1 MDKETSNGF
10 PILEPLA
17 RSGQDGA
24 LGGLAFSCDATLDR
38 FAFSV
43 PDRIVE
49 HLEKTSRL
57 EGVDVSSVLLSAFA
71 LVLHRYTGGL
81 LEGWIRVD
89 APQTLGDL
97 ARHLSNDPSY
107 RFDGEYFSKLF
118 CVHDFPRDLGA
129 PTIPECRI
137 LFVCDP
143 WELESPQAN
152 VEGQNAPC
160 SPSRESNDAT
170 HDFSL
175 RLFAQRKSE
184 SALQVKGSLVYRT
197 QWWRHDRIERFVGHF
212 LTLLSQATKDPD
224 TILAKLPILKTRE
237 QRQLLV
243 EFNNTACEYPRE
255 LCVHELF
262 EQQVERTPDAV
273 AVVFEDRQL
282 SYSELN
288 ARSNRLARHLR
299 KYGVGDQT
307 PVGLCLE
314 RSLDLVVSILG
325 ILKAGGTYVPLDA
338 DYPNQR
344 TVHMLQCAQVCIL
357 LTQRSFADSIPY
369 AAKRLLIE
377 DVAEFQNP
385 QETGLLPSNL
395 SSQSTA
401 YVIFTSGSTGVP
413 KGVAVTHA
421 NAVNLLSWAGT
432 ILFKAGTDCLLGVAP
447 ATFDISIA
455 EFLAPLMV
463 GGTTILV
470 GRQTTKDPIA
480 LISEIARQKH
490 CVVQATP
497 ATWSSILECNW
508 NAQGC
513 NTAIST
519 GEYLP
524 PSVRTRLIEL
534 GLRVLDLYGP
544 TETTIWSTYREVIE
558 GEEVSS
564 IGRPISNTQ
573 VYVLDSHRELL
584 PIGVPG
590 ELYIGGDGLARGYM
604 NRPDLTAERFVPN
617 PFSNDSD
624 SKLYRT
630 GDLCRWRDDGT
641 LEYLGRIDHQVKLRG
656 FRIELGEIE
665 AVLSQHPS
673 IAQCVVILREDR
685 PGDKR
690 LVAYYT
696 QRGEQTPSVLELRES
711 LGSRLPE
718 YMVPAAYVRL
728 DALPLTPSGKIDRRG
743 LPLPDIKD
751 VGVQDQYIP
760 ALNGIEEQLAHIWS
774 EVLGIERIGIH
785 DNFFALGGHS
795 LLAARLIV
803 MVRDRLGKDLSF
815 KTFFGNPTIAQ
826 TGQVLSELNLPIPAG
841 SQWND
846 RCDSSLDWTKDR
858 IPASYAQR
866 SLYLIEQMFAVQA
879 AYNIPVAWQI
889 DGELNTDALEDS
901 LLKLVQKH
909 EPLRTVFR
917 QDAQGIWQEIRHV
930 DNVSLQLVDLTDIPG
945 DQRLE
950 KALEWIKTQSL
961 IKIDLQR
968 DLAMRSALIEL
979 SESSHILFLVF
990 HHIAM
995 DGLSLE
1001 NFKHELGEAYDQVQ
1015 REASRPVSP
1024 TVQEVSF
1031 VHYRDYTRLQ
1041 HRYCVSDSLEND
1053 RQFWK
1058 HQLVGSQDLEIPTDF
1073 RRPGE
1078 FTFRGDCVE
1087 VELSTEQF
1095 ERIDQFCKQHG
1106 CTPHVLLLSFFQL
1119 FSALQSGQTDITTA
1133 VPIGS
1138 RDDATWDRAIGYFI
1152 NVVAVRSQIDRTVSL
1167 AAHVQNVQSTSAM
1180 AFDHRHVPFELIV
1193 SDVCQEATRDR
1204 NPLVQSLFQL
1214 IDFDSQELKLDSA
1227 NVTQIELP
1235 LIGARFD
1242 LEMILERKLDP
1253 DSGKPFIQ
1261 GHLYYCTDLWDKSTV
1276 TLWAKRFTGLVD
1288 RLIDHPL
1295 APLSSVELITP
1306 EELSELNQLETPK
1319 AVPSYLVKTANEL
1332 FQDQVVETPTS
1343 IAVRDADRDFTY
1355 QQLQDRAIQIATR
1368 LREQGLEIGSSVA
1381 VLLNRS
1387 FDSIASLFGI
1397 WIAGGVYLPL
1407 DPSYPRE
1414 RLKYF
1419 LQDAQAQFLLV
1430 EPELIGTIEFSDE
1443 KTLVLDPSQELVT
1456 REIIRRHAFAPGS
1469 IDDQAY
1475 LLYTSGSTG
1484 EPKGVQMPHRAI
1496 ANLIAWQNTQER
1508 LRVPART
1515 LQFAPKCFDV
1525 SIQEISSTLT
1535 SGGTLVLIDEKQRL
1549 DPHALMEFIQVNRV
1563 QRVFLPF
1570 VMIDAIVGLAKPADA
1585 SPLEDIVS
1593 AGESLKLTEPLRDF
1607 LQAHP
1612 QCRLHNHYGPTET
1625 HVVTETMVSLSDF
1638 DAAAEASIGSP
1649 IPNCECL
1656 ILDQNARRVP
1666 RGAIGELYLT
1676 GACLA
1681 SGYVGKENLTSERFV
1696 ALPDLGSPH
1705 LRYYRTG
1712 DLARWRYDGKL
1723 DFLGRADTQVK
1734 HRGFRIELGEIE
1746 SVLSQHPSIGQCVV
1760 ILREDRPGD
1769 KRLVAYYTQRGEQ
1782 TPSVLE
1788 LRESLGS
1795 RLPEYMVPA
1804 AYVRLDALPLTPS
1817 GKIDRRGLP
1826 LPDIKD
1832 VGVQDQYIPARNGIE
1847 EQLAHIWSEVLGIQR
1862 IGIHDNFFA
1871 LGGHSLLAVR
1881 LTSRISEIFEI
1892 SLGVRLIFEQPTIA
1906 QLSEQIEAKRVG
1918 GSKHGLLPL
1927 RSVFRNPD
1935 EPAPVSYAQE
1945 RLWFLEQLEGS
1956 LTAYNIPM
1964 VWRFRGPLDNEALR
1978 KAVEAIVARHEPLRT
1993 VFVHH
1998 ENTPAQMVRGL
2009 ERFELNT
2016 QDLQGLSPEDQKLN
2030 VSQICR
2036 AEADCPF
2043 DLTCD
2048 LMIRAKLLRLDD
2060 QDHQLLVTMHHIA
2073 SDGWSMDVFTKELSA
2088 LYGHYLDAST
2098 ETSGIIPLDPLP
2110 VTYIDYSAWQK
2121 ETLSAD
2127 RIEGLLSYW
2136 RQELKGLPALEFP
2149 TDRPRPVMA
2158 SYRGSSVPI
2167 ELNESLTRR
2176 LESLAQSQQVTLQ
2189 MLLLAAYEVLLYRY
2203 SHQEDFAVGIPFAG
2217 RNDTQLENLIGFFVS
2232 TLVIRADL
2240 TGEPTFQ
2247 ELLSR
2252 VRQKSLAA
2260 YDHQELPFQV
2270 LLADLQPE
2278 RHLSRPPLFQVMFQL
2293 LTQDTSGLNLQG
2305 LEVIE
2310 EYYSTERVKFDLEM
2324 HLSPHQGRIEGDLA
2338 YSSDLFDPSTI
2349 ERMAAQ
2355 YVRLLESI
2363 VAQPNQKIGQF
2374 SILTD
2379 QERDRLLIEFNDT
2392 ACEYPRELC
2401 VHELFEQQVERTPD
2415 AVAVVFEDRQLS
2427 YSELNA
2433 RSNRLARHLR
2443 KYGVGDQTPV
2453 GLCLERSLD
2462 LVVSILGI
2470 LKAGGTYVP
2479 LDADYPVKRLENMLE
2494 LAQVEH
2500 LVTQSQLHA
2509 KLPRSKRQVI
2519 WVDRDANAIANE
2531 DSTNLN
2537 LAHDSHRLAY
2547 IMFTSGS
2554 TGEPKAIMIEHR
2566 SIVRLVSHVQYA
2578 RFGSDRVFVLLAS
2591 VSFDA
2596 STFELWG
2603 AFLHGARLVIPPQG
2617 LHDAKL
2623 LKQLIEGHRVTTLWL
2638 TSSLFNQIVD
2648 QDPKALLGLDELL
2661 IGGEALSV
2669 THVKKAIKAL
2679 NDTATIINGY
2689 GPTESTT
2696 FACCF
2701 RIPFTLPLDIGSIPI
2716 GRPISNTQVYVLDSH
2731 RELLP
2736 IGVPGELYIG
2746 GDGLARG
2753 YMNRPDLTAERFVPN
2768 PFSNDSDSKLYRTG
2782 DLCRWR
2788 DDGTLEYLGRIDHQV
2803 KLRGFRIEL
2812 GEIEA
2817 VLSQHPSIAQ
2827 CVVILREDRPGDKR
2841 LVAYYTQRGEQ
2852 TPSVLELRESLGSRL
2867 PEYMVPAAYVRL
2879 DALPLTPSGKIDRR
2893 GLPLPD
2899 IKDVGVQDQ
2908 YTPARNGIEKQL
2920 AQIWSEVLGIERI
2933 GIHDNFFALGGHSLL
2948 AVRLFSE
2955 INNRLGHEL
2964 PLSILFQQGTIS
2976 QIAQMINESPK
2987 DQPIARIVQLSDSK
3001 EGPALVVMPGL
3012 NGELLYSKKLVSRIE
3027 QSHNVVGLQPNL
3039 DPRFLETYADFS
3051 RTASEYRRIIRVH
3064 QPQGPYRLLGYSYGG
3079 ILGFEIARQLEEQG
3093 QAVDFCGVIDTG
3105 IEPDLSYRQ
3114 LGSVAVHLAR
3124 VSINLPRWIAASCGP
3139 NHFRKTVA
3147 RANRKLRYFGRTLL
3161 AQGKTKYTFDDE
3173 FGTKKSQDDRRK
3185 VLGCLFES
3193 FTDYKPNNYRS
3204 RVTLFRAATRPSY
3217 HHLSPDLGWSRI
3229 AAHVDVHRVPGDH
3242 ETILHTAPIEGI
3254 SRIIRES
3261 VEGLTNNDHA

>member
-81 LEGWIRVD
+81 LEDWIRVD

-118 CVHDFPRDLGA
+118 CVHDFPRDFGT

-137 LFVCDP
+137 FFVYDP
-143 WELESPQAN
+143 WEPESPRAN
-152 VEGQNAPC
+152 AEGQNA
-160 SPSRESNDAT
+160 SWEHSREAHDAT

-175 RLFAQRKSE
+175 RLFAERKSE
-184 SALQVKGSLVYRT
+184 SALRVKGSLVYRT

-224 TILAKLPILKTRE
+224 TILAKLPILTKRE

-255 LCVHELF
+255 LCVHDLF

-314 RSLDLVVSILG
+314 RSLDLVVSNLG

-463 GGTTILV
+463 GGPTILV

-590 ELYIGGDGLARGYM
+590 ELYIGGDGLARGYL

-665 AVLSQHPS
+665 SILSRHPS
-673 IAQCVVILREDR
+673 IAQCVVILREDH

-711 LGSRLPE
+711 LGS
-718 YMVPAAYVRL
+718 
-728 DALPLTPSGKIDRRG
+728 K
-743 LPLPDIKD
+743 
-751 VGVQDQYIP
+751 
-760 ALNGIEEQLAHIWS
+760 
-774 EVLGIERIGIH
+774 
-785 DNFFALGGHS
+785 
-795 LLAARLIV
+795 
-803 MVRDRLGKDLSF
+803 
-815 KTFFGNPTIAQ
+815 
-826 TGQVLSELNLPIPAG
+826 
-841 SQWND
+841 
-846 RCDSSLDWTKDR
+846 
-858 IPASYAQR
+858 
-866 SLYLIEQMFAVQA
+866 
-879 AYNIPVAWQI
+879 
-889 DGELNTDALEDS
+889 
-901 LLKLVQKH
+901 
-909 EPLRTVFR
+909 
-917 QDAQGIWQEIRHV
+917 
-930 DNVSLQLVDLTDIPG
+930 
-945 DQRLE
+945 
-950 KALEWIKTQSL
+950 
-961 IKIDLQR
+961 
-968 DLAMRSALIEL
+968 
-979 SESSHILFLVF
+979 
-990 HHIAM
+990 
-995 DGLSLE
+995 
-1001 NFKHELGEAYDQVQ
+1001 
-1015 REASRPVSP
+1015 
-1024 TVQEVSF
+1024 
-1031 VHYRDYTRLQ
+1031 
-1041 HRYCVSDSLEND
+1041 
-1053 RQFWK
+1053 
-1058 HQLVGSQDLEIPTDF
+1058 
-1073 RRPGE
+1073 
-1078 FTFRGDCVE
+1078 
-1087 VELSTEQF
+1087 
-1095 ERIDQFCKQHG
+1095 
-1106 CTPHVLLLSFFQL
+1106 
-1119 FSALQSGQTDITTA
+1119 
-1133 VPIGS
+1133 
-1138 RDDATWDRAIGYFI
+1138 
-1152 NVVAVRSQIDRTVSL
+1152 
-1167 AAHVQNVQSTSAM
+1167 
-1180 AFDHRHVPFELIV
+1180 
-1193 SDVCQEATRDR
+1193 
-1204 NPLVQSLFQL
+1204 
-1214 IDFDSQELKLDSA
+1214 
-1227 NVTQIELP
+1227 
-1235 LIGARFD
+1235 
-1242 LEMILERKLDP
+1242 
-1253 DSGKPFIQ
+1253 
-1261 GHLYYCTDLWDKSTV
+1261 
-1276 TLWAKRFTGLVD
+1276 
-1288 RLIDHPL
+1288 
-1295 APLSSVELITP
+1295 
-1306 EELSELNQLETPK
+1306 
-1319 AVPSYLVKTANEL
+1319 
-1332 FQDQVVETPTS
+1332 
-1343 IAVRDADRDFTY
+1343 
-1355 QQLQDRAIQIATR
+1355 
-1368 LREQGLEIGSSVA
+1368 
-1381 VLLNRS
+1381 
-1387 FDSIASLFGI
+1387 
-1397 WIAGGVYLPL
+1397 
-1407 DPSYPRE
+1407 
-1414 RLKYF
+1414 
-1419 LQDAQAQFLLV
+1419 
-1430 EPELIGTIEFSDE
+1430 
-1443 KTLVLDPSQELVT
+1443 
-1456 REIIRRHAFAPGS
+1456 
-1469 IDDQAY
+1469 
-1475 LLYTSGSTG
+1475 
-1484 EPKGVQMPHRAI
+1484 
-1496 ANLIAWQNTQER
+1496 
-1508 LRVPART
+1508 
-1515 LQFAPKCFDV
+1515 
-1525 SIQEISSTLT
+1525 
-1535 SGGTLVLIDEKQRL
+1535 
-1549 DPHALMEFIQVNRV
+1549 
-1563 QRVFLPF
+1563 
-1570 VMIDAIVGLAKPADA
+1570 
-1585 SPLEDIVS
+1585 
-1593 AGESLKLTEPLRDF
+1593 
-1607 LQAHP
+1607 
-1612 QCRLHNHYGPTET
+1612 
-1625 HVVTETMVSLSDF
+1625 
-1638 DAAAEASIGSP
+1638 
-1649 IPNCECL
+1649 
-1656 ILDQNARRVP
+1656 
-1666 RGAIGELYLT
+1666 
-1676 GACLA
+1676 
-1681 SGYVGKENLTSERFV
+1681 
-1696 ALPDLGSPH
+1696 
-1705 LRYYRTG
+1705 
-1712 DLARWRYDGKL
+1712 
-1723 DFLGRADTQVK
+1723 
-1734 HRGFRIELGEIE
+1734 
-1746 SVLSQHPSIGQCVV
+1746 
-1760 ILREDRPGD
+1760 
-1769 KRLVAYYTQRGEQ
+1769 
-1782 TPSVLE
+1782 
-1788 LRESLGS
+1788 
-1795 RLPEYMVPA
+1795 LPEYMVPA

-1847 EQLAHIWSEVLGIQR
+1847 EQLAHIWSEVLGIER

-1871 LGGHSLLAVR
+1871 LGGHSLVAVR
-1881 LTSRISEIFEI
+1881 LTSRISEIFEV

-1918 GSKHGLLPL
+1918 GSKHALLPL
-1927 RSVFRNPD
+1927 RSVCRDP
-1935 EPAPVSYAQE
+1935 EAPAPVSYAQE

-1964 VWRFRGPLDNEALR
+1964 VWRFRGSLDNEALR
-1978 KAVEAIVARHEPLRT
+1978 KALETIIARHEPLRT

-1998 ENTPAQMVRGL
+1998 GNTPVQMVQGL
-2009 ERFELNT
+2009 ERFELNVE
-2016 QDLQGLSPEDQKLN
+2016 DLQGLDPEDQKLKAA
-2030 VSQICR
+2030 QICR

-2060 QDHQLLVTMHHIA
+2060 QDHQLLVSMHHIA
-2073 SDGWSMDVFTKELSA
+2073 SDGWSMAVFTKELSA
-2088 LYGHYLDAST
+2088 LYGHYLDPST
-2098 ETSGIIPLDPLP
+2098 ESSSIIPLDPLP
-2110 VTYIDYSAWQK
+2110 VTYIDYSTWQREK
-2121 ETLSAD
+2121 LSSD
-2127 RIEGLLSYW
+2127 RLEGLLSYW

-2149 TDRPRPVMA
+2149 TDRPRPLMA

-2167 ELNESLTRR
+2167 ELNESLTLR

-2252 VRQKSLAA
+2252 VSQKSLAA
-2260 YDHQELPFQV
+2260 YDHQELPFQA

-2305 LEVIE
+2305 LDLIE
-2310 EYYSTERVKFDLEM
+2310 EYFSTERVKFDLEM
-2324 HLSPHQGRIEGDLA
+2324 HLRRDQGDISGTLNF
-2338 YSSDLFDPSTI
+2338 STDLFDLQSI

-2392 ACEYPRELC
+2392 VCEYPRELC

-2415 AVAVVFEDRQLS
+2415 AVALVFEDQQLS

-2433 RSNRLARHLR
+2433 RSNRLARYLR
-2443 KYGVGDQTPV
+2443 KHGVGEETPV

-2479 LDADYPVKRLENMLE
+2479 LDADYPVKRLKNMLE
-2494 LAQVEH
+2494 LAQVKH

-2509 KLPRSKRQVI
+2509 KLPRSKRQDI

-2531 DSTNLN
+2531 DSTNLD

-2554 TGEPKAIMIEHR
+2554 TGEPKGVMIEHR

-2603 AFLHGARLVIPPQG
+2603 AFLHGARLVIPSQG

-2669 THVKKAIKAL
+2669 THMKKAIKAL

-2812 GEIEA
+2812 GEIES

-2852 TPSVLELRESLGSRL
+2852 TPSVLELRESLGSKL

-3039 DPRFLETYADFS
+3039 NPRFLETYADFS
-3051 RTASEYRRIIRVH
+3051 RTASEYLRIIRAH

-3124 VSINLPRWIAASCGP
+3124 VSTNLPRWIAASCGP
-3139 NHFRKTVA
+3139 NHFLKTVA
-3147 RANRKLRYFGRTLL
+3147 RANRKLRYFGRWFL
-3161 AQGKTKYTFDDE
+3161 ARGKTRFTFEDE
-3173 FGTKKSQDDRRK
+3173 FGVRNSDDHRRK
-3185 VLGCLFES
+3185 VIGCIFQS
-3193 FTDYKPNNYRS
+3193 FNDYKPNNYRG
-3204 RVTLFRAATRPSY
+3204 RVTLFRAATRPLY